1 MRRVAKGAMCVA
13 LKSGISEESTY
24 KRRLSKLS
32 HVSYF
37 RIQRPHKCNVDV
49 YVCIYI
55 ILYLS
60 NVYDVHIRNV
70 YGGAYANFQAFIIT
84 QRVPTTRIVRT
95 NSRVSVSSERHAGL
109 KSGFRFT
116 PACQ

>member
-1 MRRVAKGAMCVA
+1 MCVA

-32 HVSYF
+32 HASYF
-37 RIQRPHKCNVDV
+37 RIQRPHKCNVD
-49 YVCIYI
+49 
-55 ILYLS
+55 
-60 NVYDVHIRNV
+60 
-70 YGGAYANFQAFIIT
+70 AFIIT